1 MTSTYTSNPP
11 SNATAFK
18 AWLERTEPG
27 GQAWRNC
34 RYLVWGLGNTQWNAF
49 LAFPR
54 YVHNKLSELGATPL
68 AEFAYGDVGSPVWE
82 RLYADW
88 NTRVWPV
95 LLELSGARP
104 TKAAAAR
111 DAAEKAA
118 AGALTGADS
127 NTAMHRSLHADDAA
141 PQLAA
146 RAGSVSSIMRRMS
159 SGSRRWATSMRGG
172 SPGSADQ
179 SRAQS
184 RVLLAPAILTNA
196 VGMDTVEA
204 RALVCRELL
213 AAESSKR
220 TRHLEV
226 SLPPGVAYR
235 VGDHLGVC
243 PKNDEERVE
252 RLARHL
258 GAALDGLFMVPKTM
272 NVHAVPKGV
281 VLQVRNVLTNLIDIS
296 GRPTVPLLDL
306 LLEKVTDPAERLGLV
321 EIRDVLQTPDGPDS
335 PLRAA
340 IDAGGYDVLRLLDE
354 FPSCSLNMFEFLR
367 VAQQLRPRYYST
379 SSSPRIHGD
388 GVAHVTV
395 GLEAT
400 PVPGMPGRDFRGMS
414 SHYVHTLREGDRLN
428 VFHDSADGF
437 HLQEDVTKPMIFV
450 SVGTGFAPMR
460 AFLWERLAMKHA
472 GVSLA
477 EAALFNGIRSSSLD
491 YIYRDEIGQFAA
503 EGVLNHVH
511 VATSREPPGR
521 REYVQDRIREQGA
534 LVWRLL
540 AADGY
545 VYVCGSQPMRD
556 AVRAAFVDVVT
567 EHGSLPHE
575 HAEAYLHELETTT
588 RYRPDLW
595 G

>member
-11 SNATAFK
+11 TNAAAFK

-27 GQAWRNC
+27 GEMWRNC

-49 LAFPR
+49 MAFPR
-54 YVHNKLSELGATPL
+54 YVHKKLSELGATPV
-68 AEFAYGDVGSPVWE
+68 AELAYGDVGSPVWE
-82 RLYADW
+82 RLHADW
-88 NTRVWPV
+88 NARVWPV

-104 TKAAAAR
+104 TEAAAAR

-127 NTAMHRSLHADDAA
+127 STAMHRSLLADDAA
-141 PQLAA
+141 PEPAA
-146 RAGSVSSIMRRMS
+146 PDRSASSIMRRMS
-159 SGSRRWATSMRGG
+159 SGSRRWAASLRGG
-172 SPGSADQ
+172 SPGPAD
-179 SRAQS
+179 RGRGQS
-184 RVLLAPAILTNA
+184 RVLLAPAILSNA

-204 RALVCRELL
+204 RVLVCRELL
-213 AAESSKR
+213 PADSPKR

-243 PKNDEERVE
+243 PKNDEEQVE

-272 NVHAVPKGV
+272 NARAAPKGV
-281 VLQVRNVLTNLIDIS
+281 VLQTRNVLTNLVDIT

-306 LLEKVTDPAERLGLV
+306 LLEKVADPAERSRLA
-321 EIRDVLQTPDGPDS
+321 EIADVLQAPDGPDT

-354 FPSCSLNMFEFLR
+354 FPSCSLNIFEFLQ
-367 VAQQLRPRYYST
+367 VAQPLRPRYYST

-395 GLEAT
+395 GLEA
-400 PVPGMPGRDFRGMS
+400 RAGMS
-414 SHYVHTLREGDRLN
+414 SHYLHALREGDRLN

-450 SVGTGFAPMR
+450 SAGTGFAPMR
-460 AFLWERLAMKHA
+460 AFLWERVALKHA

-511 VATSREPPGR
+511 IATSREPPGS
-521 REYVQDRIREQGA
+521 REYVQDRMRAQGA

-540 AADGY
+540 DAGGY

-556 AVRAAFVDVVT
+556 AVRAALIDIVT
-567 EHGSLPHE
+567 EHGSLPRE
-575 HAEAYLHELETTT
+575 HAEAYLQEMETAE

-595 G
+595 V